1 MERPQLNSLMHKFII
16 AVALTLIVT
25 GVGYAQKTSSLFQ
38 DETPLEISF
47 SAPLSELKD
56 EESDSVYF
64 ASVLSYRTQDGTF
77 DSVRIGL
84 RARGNYRRKN
94 CSLPPLRIKIH
105 KDDRKKEP
113 FAGVK
118 SLKLVLPCQNTRGSS
133 TLILKEYLCYQLY
146 EPTTPYVLNT
156 RLVNMTL
163 TETSGKRHDVL
174 KLVGFLIEDDD
185 DAARRFNAKVVDAT
199 KVNPFMLQDTCAV
212 RFDMFQFM
220 IGNTDYSTV
229 YLHNAKVLRT
239 KSNVLLPV
247 AYDFD
252 MSGFVSAPYASVDPA
267 LGIGSVHERLYRGF
281 CRGDAI
287 AESVRREYV
296 NLEPAILGII
306 DKHQSLF
313 SDKEITGMKRYMKEF
328 FTIVRSD
335 GLYKQ
340 RVAQAC
346 RRN

>member
-1 MERPQLNSLMHKFII
+1 MKSFLGASVLIFLLAIVSHAQQESL
-16 AVALTLIVT
+16 
-25 GVGYAQKTSSLFQ
+25 LFQ

-47 SAPLSELKD
+47 TAPLSELKD
-56 EESDSVYF
+56 EESDTVYF
-64 ASVLSYRTQDGTF
+64 ASVLSYKKSDGTF

-105 KDDRKKEP
+105 KEDRKKEP

-118 SLKLVLPCQNTRGSS
+118 SLKLVVPCQNTRSS
-133 TLILKEYLCYQLY
+133 SDLILKEYLCYQLY
-146 EPTTPYVLNT
+146 ELTTPYVLNT

-163 TETSGKRHDVL
+163 TETSGKRREVL

-185 DAARRFNAKVVDAT
+185 DAARRFNAKVVDAE
-199 KVNPFMLQDTCAV
+199 KVNPFMLQDTCAI
-212 RFDMFQFM
+212 RFDLFQYM
-220 IGNTDYSTV
+220 IANTDYSTV

-267 LGIGSVHERLYRGF
+267 LGIESVHERKYRGF
-281 CRGDAI
+281 CRGDAV
-287 AESVRREYV
+287 AESVRQEYV
-296 NLEPAILGII
+296 NLEAAVLGVI

-313 SDKEITGMKRYMKEF
+313 SEKELSGMKRYIKEF
-328 FTIVRSD
+328 FTIMRSD